1 MREQPTHRRIWE
13 RPRYGAR
20 VSAASASSRSN
31 LVTFGYVLVF
41 ASAALAAF
49 NVVFARLIIDT
60 GVEPLQLSAT
70 RIYGGGLILLVFLV
84 PVLGRIRRSHLLP
97 IAAFGV
103 IGLVL
108 GQGTAFIAFKDS
120 DVALVLVIIFTAPV
134 FVTLY
139 ERIHLGAKLPP
150 YAYAAILV
158 AIFGVALAVAGG
170 GISAITVR
178 GFIFA
183 VVSMLAYGVS
193 VVLAARLPTELPPL
207 ARTAASMVAAAA
219 AFCVIVPPW
228 TLPFDLLGSTASF
241 SGGLGF
247 SLPLWVAIAFAI
259 LIGSVGVFVTWV
271 AGTSLVGAGAS
282 SVVGM
287 AEPVLAAA
295 VAWALLGQN
304 LAPVQVLGIAITV
317 GAIVAVE
324 LARIRTRRIDAPDA
338 PVEL

>member
-1 MREQPTHRRIWE
+1 MRRRKWVCA
-13 RPRYGAR
+13 RYGAD
-20 VSAASASSRSN
+20 VASARTTSSRSN
-31 LVTFGYVLVF
+31 LVVLGYILVF

-70 RIYGGGLILLVFLV
+70 RIYGGGLVFLI

-108 GQGTAFIAFKDS
+108 GQGTAFIAFQDS
-120 DVALVLVIIFTAPV
+120 DVAIVLVIIFTAPI

-139 ERIHLGAKLPP
+139 ERVHLAATLPV
-150 YAYAAILV
+150 YAYAAIVV
-158 AIFGVALAVAGG
+158 AIGGVALAVAGG
-170 GISAITVR
+170 GIGGITVR
-178 GFIFA
+178 GLLFA
-183 VVSMLAYGVS
+183 TISMIAYGVS
-193 VVLAARLPTELPPL
+193 VILAARLPTDLPPL
-207 ARTAASMVAAAA
+207 ARTAASMVAAAV

-228 TLPFDLLGSTASF
+228 TLPVDLLGATASF
-241 SGGLGF
+241 TGGLGF
-247 SLPLWVAIAFAI
+247 SMPLWVAIAFAI
-259 LIGSVGVFVTWV
+259 LIGSVGVFVAWV

-295 VAWALLGQN
+295 VAWALLGQY
-304 LAPVQVLGIAITV
+304 LTGLQMAGIGLTVSAILV
-317 GAIVAVE
+317 VE
-324 LARIRTRRIDAPDA
+324 AARIRTRRIDAPDA

>member
-1 MREQPTHRRIWE
+1 
-13 RPRYGAR
+13 
-20 VSAASASSRSN
+20 
-31 LVTFGYVLVF
+31 VLVF

-60 GVEPLQLSAT
+60 GFEPLQLSAT

-120 DVALVLVIIFTAPV
+120 DVAIVLVIIFTAPV

-139 ERIHLGAKLPP
+139 ERIHLGARLPT
-150 YAYAAILV
+150 YAYAAIVV
-158 AIFGVALAVAGG
+158 AIVGVALAVAGG
-170 GISAITVR
+170 GVGGMTLR
-178 GFIFA
+178 GLIFA
-183 VVSMLAYGVS
+183 IVSMVAYGVS
-193 VVLAARLPTELPPL
+193 VILAARLPTELPPL
-207 ARTAASMVAAAA
+207 ARTAASMVAAAV
-219 AFCVIVPPW
+219 AFCVIIPPW
-228 TLPFDLLGSTASF
+228 TLPFDLLGATANF
-241 SGGLGF
+241 TGGLGF
-247 SLPLWVAIAFAI
+247 SMPLWVAVAFAI

-295 VAWALLGQN
+295 VAWALLGQD
-304 LAPVQVLGIAITV
+304 LAWVQVIGIGVTVAAILV
-317 GAIVAVE
+317 IE
-324 LARIRTRRIDAPDA
+324 LARIRTRRVDAPDA

>member
-1 MREQPTHRRIWE
+1 M
-13 RPRYGAR
+13 
-20 VSAASASSRSN
+20 
-31 LVTFGYVLVF
+31 LVF

-60 GVEPLQLSAT
+60 GFEPLQLSAT

-120 DVALVLVIIFTAPV
+120 DVAIVLVIIFTAPV

-139 ERIHLGAKLPP
+139 ERIHLGARLPT
-150 YAYAAILV
+150 YAYAAIVV
-158 AIFGVALAVAGG
+158 AIVGVALAVAGG
-170 GISAITVR
+170 GVGGMTLR
-178 GFIFA
+178 GLIFA
-183 VVSMLAYGVS
+183 IVSMVAYGVS
-193 VVLAARLPTELPPL
+193 VILAARLPTELPPL
-207 ARTAASMVAAAA
+207 ARTAASMVAAAV
-219 AFCVIVPPW
+219 AFCVIIPPW
-228 TLPFDLLGSTASF
+228 TLPFDLLGATANF
-241 SGGLGF
+241 TGGLGF
-247 SLPLWVAIAFAI
+247 SMPLWVAVAFAI

-295 VAWALLGQN
+295 VAWALLGQD
-304 LAPVQVLGIAITV
+304 LAWVQVIGIGVTVAAILV
-317 GAIVAVE
+317 IE
-324 LARIRTRRIDAPDA
+324 LARIRTRRVDAPDA

>member
-1 MREQPTHRRIWE
+1 MAATPSSH
-13 RPRYGAR
+13 AR
-20 VSAASASSRSN
+20 VA
-31 LVTFGYVLVF
+31 VIGYVLVF
-41 ASAALAAF
+41 ASAAFAAF

-70 RIYGGGLILLVFLV
+70 RIYGAGILLLVFLV
-84 PVLGRIRRSHLLP
+84 PVVRRIRRAHLLP
-97 IAAFGV
+97 IAAFAV

-108 GQGTAFIAFKDS
+108 GQGTAFIAFQDS
-120 DVALVLVIIFTAPV
+120 DVAIVLVIVFTAPL
-134 FVTLY
+134 FVTVY
-139 ERIHLGAKLPP
+139 ERVHLGAVLPLH
-150 YAYAAILV
+150 AYGAIVV
-158 AIFGVALAVAGG
+158 AIIGVAFAVAGG
-170 GISAITVR
+170 GIGGITLR
-178 GFIFA
+178 GLVFA
-183 VVSMLAYGVS
+183 VISMVAYGVS
-193 VVLAARLPTELPPL
+193 VILAARLPGELPPL

-228 TLPFDLLGSTASF
+228 TLPFDLLGTTASF

-247 SLPLWVAIAFAI
+247 SMPLWVAVAFAI

-295 VAWALLGQN
+295 VAWALLGQD
-304 LAPVQVLGIAITV
+304 LAALQVVGIAVTV
-317 GAIVAVE
+317 GAILVVE
-324 LARIRTRRIDAPDA
+324 LARIRNRPVDVPDA